1 MGKDSAIAWTDHT
14 FNPWWGCARVSPGCE
29 NCYAETFSAR
39 VGHGVRLP
47 QIWGVDAERKPM
59 SEAYWR
65 QPIKWNREAEKAGVR
80 RRVFCASMADVFE
93 VGRHGREAFPEER
106 GFAASEARMAARA
119 RLWPLI
125 ESTPMLDWLLLTKRP
140 ENVEALVPWGALW
153 PENVWLGTTVEDERR
168 AAERIPHL
176 LRVPARVRFLSCE
189 PLLEA
194 VELGLLGT
202 VPKGISPRHSGV
214 YEHID
219 WVIVGGES
227 GPGARPFELA
237 WARDIVGQC
246 KAAGVACFVKQ
257 LGSRP
262 YVNVS
267 ERIHG
272 MGGVR
277 LELVDHKGGDPAE
290 WPPELRLREWP
301 EVSP

>member
-1 MGKDSAIAWTDHT
+1 MGQDSAIAWTDHT

-29 NCYAETFSAR
+29 NCYAETFAAR
-39 VGHGVRLP
+39 VGHGKRLP
-47 QIWGVDAERKPM
+47 QIWGVDGERRPM
-59 SEAYWR
+59 SDAYWR
-65 QPIKWNREAEKAGVR
+65 EPLKWNREAEKAGVR
-80 RRVFCASMADVFE
+80 RRVFCASMSDVFE
-93 VGRHGREAFPEER
+93 ILPERNIVAREVQA
-106 GFAASEARMAARA
+106 GARW
-119 RLWPLI
+119 RLWQLI
-125 ESTPMLDWLLLTKRP
+125 ESTPHLDWLLLTKRP
-140 ENVEALVPWGALW
+140 GNVHALAPGRWALVW
-153 PENVWLGTTVEDERR
+153 PSNVWLGTTVEDQRR
-168 AAERIPHL
+168 ADERIPIL
-176 LRVPARVRFLSCE
+176 LSIPAPVRFVSAE
-189 PLLEA
+189 PLLESIDLSR
-194 VELGLLGT
+194 LGL
-202 VPKGISPRHSGV
+202 VKPANPEGV
-214 YEHID
+214 H

-246 KAAGVACFVKQ
+246 EAAGVACFVKQ

-277 LELVDHKGGDPAE
+277 LELVDRKGGDPAE

>member
-14 FNPWWGCARVSPGCE
+14 FNPWWGCSRVSPGCE

-47 QIWGVDAERKPM
+47 QIWGVDAQRKPM
-59 SEAYWR
+59 SDAYWR
-65 QPIKWNREAEKAGVR
+65 EPLKWNREAEKAGVR

-93 VGRHGREAFPEER
+93 ILPERNAQGRAVQR
-106 GFAASEARMAARA
+106 AARS

-125 ESTPMLDWLLLTKRP
+125 EKTPWLDWLLLTKRP
-140 ENVEALVPWGALW
+140 ENVPLLAPYDTLVRR
-153 PENVWLGTTVEDERR
+153 VWLGVTAEDQRR
-168 AAERIPHL
+168 ADERIPL
-176 LRVPARVRFLSCE
+176 LLQIPALVRFVSAE
-189 PLLEA
+189 PLLGP

-202 VPKGISPRHSGV
+202 IPRVISPRQAPVSDLLH
-214 YEHID
+214 

-277 LELVDHKGGDPAE
+277 LELVDRKGGDPAE
-290 WPPELRLREWP
+290 WPAELRVRQWP